1 MPDAAHTLTP
11 EDAATLERCMR
22 VGGVALIPTDTVYG
36 LACDPDSE
44 EARQRL
50 VALKGRRPNKPSA
63 VLFSR
68 VELALA
74 ATPWLDPELA
84 EAVGR
89 LLPGPVT
96 VIVPNP
102 ERRYPHACGDHPDV
116 LGLRVPRWPDEA
128 RALERIS
135 WPMLQT
141 SANHPGR
148 PDPATMDDVNP
159 VLAAGCDLLLN
170 AGPLPGTPSTVVDL
184 TRYAAEGAWHVIR
197 EGAVDRRFLARQLDH

>member
-1 MPDAAHTLTP
+1 MHNAPHTLTA

-22 VGGVALIPTDTVYG
+22 VGGIACIPTDTVYG
-36 LACDPDSE
+36 LACDP
-44 EARQRL
+44 EAEDALHRL
-50 VALKGRRPNKPSA
+50 WALKGRNPKKPSA

-68 VELALA
+68 IELALA
-74 ATPWLDPELA
+74 ATPWLDPDLA

-102 ERRYPHACGDHPDV
+102 ERRFGYACGDHPEV
-116 LGLRVPRWPDEA
+116 LGLRVPRWPDSA
-128 RALERIS
+128 AALEHTS

-148 PDPATMDDVNP
+148 LDPATMDEVNP

-170 AGPLPGTPSTVVDL
+170 AGSLPGTPSTVVDL
-184 TRYAAEGAWHVIR
+184 TRYAAEGAWNILR
-197 EGAVDRRFLARQLDH
+197 EGAVDRRALARQLDH

>member
-1 MPDAAHTLTP
+1 VPDGPHTLTS

-22 VGGVALIPTDTVYG
+22 ASGIACIPTDTVYG
-36 LACDPDSE
+36 LACDPDAE
-44 EARQRL
+44 EALQRL
-50 VALKGRRPNKPSA
+50 WALKGRNPKKPSA

-68 VELALA
+68 IELAIA
-74 ATPWLDPELA
+74 ATPWLDPELIDA
-84 EAVGR
+84 LGR

-96 VIVPNP
+96 AVVPNP
-102 ERRYPHACGDHPDV
+102 ERRFRYACGDHPEV
-116 LGLRVPRWPDEA
+116 LGLRVPRWPESA
-128 RALERIS
+128 AVLEHTS

-148 PDPATMDDVNP
+148 PDPASMDAVNP

-197 EGAVDRRFLARQLDH
+197 EGAVDRRALARHLDH